1 MLEKFLI
8 AIGLKQPQNLS
19 FDDSPQQN
27 RTVRPSTENR
37 FSTDEQVGDV
47 RIHNPKDEV
56 EIKVLKSFNDIHSL
70 GNVVKEDYIVA
81 MDIRDISDQTDR
93 RRIID
98 FVTGMAFI
106 SDAKIRSINK
116 DGVYLL
122 LPASA
127 PHLLRSWSGEKF
139 GYLRSCCKRSQPI
152 FPDSDNFSRR
162 YAL

>member
-8 AIGLKQPQNLS
+8 AIGLKQPQNINVETLT
-19 FDDSPQQN
+19 QEIK
-27 RTVRPSTENR
+27 TVRPSTENR

-56 EIKVLKSFNDIHSL
+56 EIKVLKSFSDIHNL
-70 GNVVKEDYIVA
+70 GSVVKEDFLVA
-81 MDIRDISDQTDR
+81 MDIRDISDQSDR

-116 DGVYLL
+116 DGVYLI
-122 LPASA
+122 LPSSSSL
-127 PHLLRSWSGEKF
+127 PSGERERLQNL
-139 GYLRSCCKRSQPI
+139 GLYNI
-152 FPDSDNFSRR
+152 NV
-162 YAL
+162 

>member
-8 AIGLKQPQNLS
+8 AIGLKQPDS
-19 FDDSPQQN
+19 VVFEDSPQQN
-27 RTVRPSTENR
+27 RTVRPSSENR
-37 FSTDEQVGDV
+37 FLSDEQVGDV

-56 EIKVLKSFNDIHSL
+56 EIKVLKSFNDIHNL
-70 GNVVKEDYIVA
+70 GNVVKEDFIVA

-116 DGVYLL
+116 DGVYLI
-122 LPASA
+122 LPSSASL
-127 PHLLRSWSGEKF
+127 PSGERERLQNL
-139 GYLRSCCKRSQPI
+139 GLYNI
-152 FPDSDNFSRR
+152 NV
-162 YAL
+162 

>member
-8 AIGLKQPQNLS
+8 AIGLKQPNSLV
-19 FDDSPQQN
+19 FDDTPEQS

-37 FSTDEQVGDV
+37 FSSDEQVGDV

-56 EIKVLKSFNDIHSL
+56 EIKVLKSFSDIHNL
-70 GNVVKEDYIVA
+70 GSVVKEDFIVA

-106 SDAKIRSINK
+106 SNAKIRSINK
-116 DGVYLL
+116 DGVYLI

-127 PHLLRSWSGEKF
+127 SLPSNERERLQNLGL
-139 GYLRSCCKRSQPI
+139 YNI
-152 FPDSDNFSRR
+152 NV
-162 YAL
+162 

>member
-8 AIGLKQPQNLS
+8 AIGLKQPQNINIETS
-19 FDDSPQQN
+19 TQEIK
-27 RTVRPSTENR
+27 TVRPSTENR

-56 EIKVLKSFNDIHSL
+56 EIKVLKSFSDIHNL
-70 GNVVKEDYIVA
+70 GSVVKEDFIVA
-81 MDIRDISDQTDR
+81 MDIRDISDQSDR

-116 DGVYLL
+116 DGVYLI
-122 LPASA
+122 LPSSSSL
-127 PHLLRSWSGEKF
+127 PSGERERLQNL
-139 GYLRSCCKRSQPI
+139 GLYNI
-152 FPDSDNFSRR
+152 NV
-162 YAL
+162 

>member
-8 AIGLKQPQNLS
+8 AIGLKQPENINIGNLT
-19 FDDSPQQN
+19 QEN
-27 RTVRPSTENR
+27 KTVRPSTENR

-56 EIKVLKSFNDIHSL
+56 EIKVLKSFSDIHNL
-70 GNVVKEDYIVA
+70 GRVVKEDFIVA
-81 MDIRDISDQTDR
+81 MDIRDITDQTDR

-116 DGVYLL
+116 DGVYLI
-122 LPASA
+122 LPASSSL
-127 PHLLRSWSGEKF
+127 PSIERERLQNLGL
-139 GYLRSCCKRSQPI
+139 YNI
-152 FPDSDNFSRR
+152 NV
-162 YAL
+162 

>member
-8 AIGLKQPQNLS
+8 AIGLKQPNSLV
-19 FDDSPQQN
+19 FDDTPEQS

-37 FSTDEQVGDV
+37 FSNDEQVGDV

-56 EIKVLKSFNDIHSL
+56 EIKVLKSFSDIHNL
-70 GNVVKEDYIVA
+70 GSVVKEDFIVA

-106 SDAKIRSINK
+106 SNAKIRSINK
-116 DGVYLL
+116 DGVYLI

-127 PHLLRSWSGEKF
+127 SLPSSERERLQNLGL
-139 GYLRSCCKRSQPI
+139 YNI
-152 FPDSDNFSRR
+152 NV
-162 YAL
+162 

>member
-8 AIGLKQPQNLS
+8 AIGLKQSNSL
-19 FDDSPQQN
+19 FLDDSPEQS

-37 FSTDEQVGDV
+37 FSSDEQVGDV

-56 EIKVLKSFNDIHSL
+56 EIKVLKSFSDIHNL
-70 GNVVKEDYIVA
+70 GSVVKEDFIVA

-106 SDAKIRSINK
+106 SNAKIRSINK
-116 DGVYLL
+116 DGVYLI

-127 PHLLRSWSGEKF
+127 SLPSSERERLQNLGL
-139 GYLRSCCKRSQPI
+139 YNI
-152 FPDSDNFSRR
+152 NV
-162 YAL
+162 

>member
-8 AIGLKQPQNLS
+8 AIGLKQNNSLV
-19 FDDSPQQN
+19 FDDSPEQS

-37 FSTDEQVGDV
+37 FSSDDQVGDV

-56 EIKVLKSFNDIHSL
+56 EIKVLKSFSDIHNL
-70 GNVVKEDYIVA
+70 GSVVKEDFIVA

-106 SDAKIRSINK
+106 SNAKIRSINK
-116 DGVYLL
+116 DGVYLI

-127 PHLLRSWSGEKF
+127 SLPSSERERLQNLGL
-139 GYLRSCCKRSQPI
+139 YNI
-152 FPDSDNFSRR
+152 NV
-162 YAL
+162 

>member
-8 AIGLKQPQNLS
+8 AIGLKQPESINL
-19 FDDSPQQN
+19 DAPLQEN

-56 EIKVLKSFNDIHSL
+56 EIKVLKSFSDIHTL
-70 GNVVKEDYIVA
+70 GTAVKEDYIVA
-81 MDIRDISDQTDR
+81 MDIRDITDQTDR

-116 DGVYLL
+116 DGVYLI
-122 LPASA
+122 LPASSSL
-127 PHLLRSWSGEKF
+127 PSEERERLQNLGL
-139 GYLRSCCKRSQPI
+139 YNI
-152 FPDSDNFSRR
+152 NV
-162 YAL
+162 

>member
-8 AIGLKQPQNLS
+8 AIGLKQPNSLVL
-19 FDDSPQQN
+19 DDSPEQS

-37 FSTDEQVGDV
+37 FSSDVQVGDV

-56 EIKVLKSFNDIHSL
+56 EIKVLKSFSDIHNL
-70 GNVVKEDYIVA
+70 GSVVKEDFIVA

-106 SDAKIRSINK
+106 SNAKIRSINK
-116 DGVYLL
+116 DGVYLI

-127 PHLLRSWSGEKF
+127 SLPSSERERLQNLGL
-139 GYLRSCCKRSQPI
+139 YNI
-152 FPDSDNFSRR
+152 NV
-162 YAL
+162 

>member
-127 PHLLRSWSGEKF
+127 SLPSSERERLQNLGH
-139 GYLRSCCKRSQPI
+139 YNI
-152 FPDSDNFSRR
+152 NV
-162 YAL
+162 

>member
-8 AIGLKQPQNLS
+8 AIGLKQPESINL
-19 FDDSPQQN
+19 DAPLQEN

-47 RIHNPKDEV
+47 MIHNPKNEV
-56 EIKVLKSFNDIHSL
+56 EIKVLKSFSDIHNL
-70 GNVVKEDYIVA
+70 GTVVKEDYIVA
-81 MDIRDISDQTDR
+81 MDIRDITDQTDR

-106 SDAKIRSINK
+106 SNAKIRSINK

-122 LPASA
+122 LPVSSSL
-127 PHLLRSWSGEKF
+127 PSGERERLQNL
-139 GYLRSCCKRSQPI
+139 GLYNI
-152 FPDSDNFSRR
+152 NV
-162 YAL
+162 

>member
-8 AIGLKQPQNLS
+8 EIGLKQNNSLV
-19 FDDSPQQN
+19 FDDSPEQS

-37 FSTDEQVGDV
+37 FSSDEQVGDV

-56 EIKVLKSFNDIHSL
+56 EIKVLKSFSDIHNL
-70 GNVVKEDYIVA
+70 GSVVKEDFIVA

-106 SDAKIRSINK
+106 SNAKIRSINK
-116 DGVYLL
+116 DGVYLI

-127 PHLLRSWSGEKF
+127 SLPSSERERMQNLGL
-139 GYLRSCCKRSQPI
+139 YNI
-152 FPDSDNFSRR
+152 NV
-162 YAL
+162 

>member
-8 AIGLKQPQNLS
+8 AIGLKQPNSLV
-19 FDDSPQQN
+19 FDDSPEQS

-37 FSTDEQVGDV
+37 FSSDEQVGDV

-56 EIKVLKSFNDIHSL
+56 EIKVLKSFSDIHNL
-70 GNVVKEDYIVA
+70 GSVVKEDFIVA

-106 SDAKIRSINK
+106 SNAKIRSINK
-116 DGVYLL
+116 DGVYLI

-127 PHLLRSWSGEKF
+127 SLPSSERERMQELGL
-139 GYLRSCCKRSQPI
+139 YNI
-152 FPDSDNFSRR
+152 NV
-162 YAL
+162 

>member
-8 AIGLKQPQNLS
+8 AIGLKQPNSLVFEDAPEQS
-19 FDDSPQQN
+19 

-37 FSTDEQVGDV
+37 FSSDEQVGDV

-56 EIKVLKSFNDIHSL
+56 EIKVLKSFSDIHNL
-70 GNVVKEDYIVA
+70 GSVVKEDFIVA

-106 SDAKIRSINK
+106 SNAKIRSINK
-116 DGVYLL
+116 DGVYLI

-127 PHLLRSWSGEKF
+127 SLPSSERERLQNLGL
-139 GYLRSCCKRSQPI
+139 YNI
-152 FPDSDNFSRR
+152 NV
-162 YAL
+162 

>member
-8 AIGLKQPQNLS
+8 AIGLKQPQNIDINDTIPVS
-19 FDDSPQQN
+19 K
-27 RTVRPSTENR
+27 TVRPSEENR
-37 FSTDEQVGDV
+37 FSNEERVGDV

-56 EIKVLKSFNDIHSL
+56 EIKVLKSFNDIHNL
-70 GNVVKEDYIVA
+70 GTVVKEDYIVA
-81 MDIRDISDQTDR
+81 MDIRDISDQIDR

-116 DGVYLL
+116 DGVYLI

-127 PHLLRSWSGEKF
+127 SLPSSERERLQNLGLYR
-139 GYLRSCCKRSQPI
+139 I
-152 FPDSDNFSRR
+152 NV
-162 YAL
+162 

>member
-8 AIGLKQPQNLS
+8 AIGLKQPQNINVETLT
-19 FDDSPQQN
+19 QEIK
-27 RTVRPSTENR
+27 TVRPSTENR

-56 EIKVLKSFNDIHSL
+56 EIKVLKSFSDIHNL
-70 GNVVKEDYIVA
+70 GSVVKEDFIVA
-81 MDIRDISDQTDR
+81 MDIRDISDQSDR

-116 DGVYLL
+116 DGVYLI
-122 LPASA
+122 LPSSSSL
-127 PHLLRSWSGEKF
+127 PSGERERLQNL
-139 GYLRSCCKRSQPI
+139 GLYNI
-152 FPDSDNFSRR
+152 NV
-162 YAL
+162 

>member
-8 AIGLKQPQNLS
+8 AIGLKQPNS
-19 FDDSPQQN
+19 IVFDDSPEQS

-37 FSTDEQVGDV
+37 FSSDEQVGDV

-56 EIKVLKSFNDIHSL
+56 EIKVLKSLSDIHNL
-70 GNVVKEDYIVA
+70 GSVVKEDFIVA

-106 SDAKIRSINK
+106 SNAKIRSINK
-116 DGVYLL
+116 DGVYLI

-127 PHLLRSWSGEKF
+127 SLPSSERERLQNLGL
-139 GYLRSCCKRSQPI
+139 YNI
-152 FPDSDNFSRR
+152 NV
-162 YAL
+162 

>member
-8 AIGLKQPQNLS
+8 AIGLKQPTS
-19 FDDSPQQN
+19 VDFEDSPQQN

-37 FSTDEQVGDV
+37 FSSDEQVGDV

-56 EIKVLKSFNDIHSL
+56 EIKVLKSFSDIHNL
-70 GNVVKEDYIVA
+70 GTVVKEDFIVA

-116 DGVYLL
+116 DGVYLI

-127 PHLLRSWSGEKF
+127 PSSERERLQNLGL
-139 GYLRSCCKRSQPI
+139 YNI
-152 FPDSDNFSRR
+152 NV
-162 YAL
+162 

>member
-8 AIGLKQPQNLS
+8 AIGLKQPNSQV
-19 FDDSPQQN
+19 FEDSPEQS

-37 FSTDEQVGDV
+37 FSSDEQVGDV

-56 EIKVLKSFNDIHSL
+56 EIKVLKSFSDIHNL
-70 GNVVKEDYIVA
+70 GSVVKEDFIVA

-106 SDAKIRSINK
+106 SNAKIRSINK
-116 DGVYLL
+116 DGVYLI

-127 PHLLRSWSGEKF
+127 SLPSSERERLQNLGL
-139 GYLRSCCKRSQPI
+139 YNI
-152 FPDSDNFSRR
+152 NV
-162 YAL
+162 

>member
-8 AIGLKQPQNLS
+8 AIGLKQPKS
-19 FDDSPQQN
+19 IVFDNSPEQS

-37 FSTDEQVGDV
+37 FSSDEQVGDV

-56 EIKVLKSFNDIHSL
+56 EIKVLKSFSDIHNL
-70 GNVVKEDYIVA
+70 GSVVKEDFIVA

-106 SDAKIRSINK
+106 SNAKIRSINK
-116 DGVYLL
+116 DGVYLI

-127 PHLLRSWSGEKF
+127 SLPSSERERLQNLGL
-139 GYLRSCCKRSQPI
+139 YNI
-152 FPDSDNFSRR
+152 NV
-162 YAL
+162 

>member
-8 AIGLKQPQNLS
+8 AIGLKQPNSLV
-19 FDDSPQQN
+19 FDDTPEQS

-37 FSTDEQVGDV
+37 FSSDEQVGDV

-56 EIKVLKSFNDIHSL
+56 EIKVLKSFSDIHNL
-70 GNVVKEDYIVA
+70 GSVVKEDFIVA

-106 SDAKIRSINK
+106 SNAKIRSINK
-116 DGVYLL
+116 DGVYLI
-122 LPASA
+122 LPASGSL
-127 PHLLRSWSGEKF
+127 PSSERERLQNLGL
-139 GYLRSCCKRSQPI
+139 YNI
-152 FPDSDNFSRR
+152 NV
-162 YAL
+162 

>member
-8 AIGLKQPQNLS
+8 AIGLKQNNSLV
-19 FDDSPQQN
+19 FDDSPEQS

-37 FSTDEQVGDV
+37 FSSEEQVGDV

-56 EIKVLKSFNDIHSL
+56 EIKVLKSFSDIHNL
-70 GNVVKEDYIVA
+70 GSVVKEDFIVA

-106 SDAKIRSINK
+106 SNAKIRSINK
-116 DGVYLL
+116 DGVYLI

-127 PHLLRSWSGEKF
+127 SLPSSERERLQNLGL
-139 GYLRSCCKRSQPI
+139 YNI
-152 FPDSDNFSRR
+152 NV
-162 YAL
+162 

>member
-8 AIGLKQPQNLS
+8 AIGLKQPNSLV
-19 FDDSPQQN
+19 FEDSPEQS

-37 FSTDEQVGDV
+37 FSSDDQVGDV

-56 EIKVLKSFNDIHSL
+56 EIKVLKSFSDIHNL
-70 GNVVKEDYIVA
+70 GSVVKEDFIVA

-106 SDAKIRSINK
+106 SNAKIRSINK
-116 DGVYLL
+116 DGVYLI

-127 PHLLRSWSGEKF
+127 SLPSSERERLQNLGL
-139 GYLRSCCKRSQPI
+139 YNI
-152 FPDSDNFSRR
+152 NV
-162 YAL
+162 